1 MNDLDELARRVERH
15 WGKESRDALVR
26 DEERVRRL
34 TEGALAASRARPTVY
49 RILPTWTSG
58 IVLCVTAALL
68 GSKIYRGN
76 AGEAAPAEQHATLAP
91 IAPQATDTDPE
102 PAAST
107 SMTTPPPTIAVA
119 DLPAAKPAP
128 AVRASSERALTPPQ
142 PLSAPTLSPA
152 ELFARANEERRRR
165 DFTAAE
171 ADYRTLIQEAPSSP
185 EALLS
190 HLVLGRMIEDREPLA
205 ALTLFE
211 HYLGLGKSS
220 VLAEEARASR
230 ARILSKLGRKSE
242 AASAWRELLELH
254 PGTVHRSEAEAGL
267 RVPRES
273 E

>member
-1 MNDLDELARRVERH
+1 MNELDELARRVERH

-34 TEGALAASRARPTVY
+34 TEGALAANRPRPAVY
-49 RILPTWTSG
+49 RVLPTWTSG

-68 GSKIYRGN
+68 GSEILGGH
-76 AGEAAPAEQHATLAP
+76 AGESAPAEQHATLAP
-91 IAPQATDTDPE
+91 TAPQAPDPG

-107 SMTTPPPTIAVA
+107 SVAASPPTIAVA

-142 PLSAPTLSPA
+142 RLTASTLSPA
-152 ELFARANEERRRR
+152 DLFARANEERRRR

-190 HLVLGRMIEDREPLA
+190 LVVLGRMIEDRVPLA

-211 HYLGLGKSS
+211 HYLGLAESG

-230 ARILSKLGRKSE
+230 ARILSKLERKSE